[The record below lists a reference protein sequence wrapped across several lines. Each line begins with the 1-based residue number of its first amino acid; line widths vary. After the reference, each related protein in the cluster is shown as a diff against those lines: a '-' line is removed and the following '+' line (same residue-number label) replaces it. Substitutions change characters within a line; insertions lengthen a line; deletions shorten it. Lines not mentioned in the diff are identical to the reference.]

1 MEFAGD
7 ITLTSSINDS
17 LRRPSDVQ
25 LAQNIASWIEQLV
38 DAVSKLH
45 SKGILHCDLKPD
57 NIIIDG
63 RKLTLIDF
71 GEMKA
76 IDPSRG
82 DDEDATDTG
91 GYTPGWAAAERTG
104 DPRRVGKASDVY
116 SVGCII
122 YELLTGQRYQPGGL
136 FADLDNARCRELVA
150 HDPFLRYFAKALCCD
165 ECCVR
170 PQMEGQAFKKSHVKS
185 LQRRRR
191 GLGRR
196 SSTPKASTPR

>member
-1 MEFAGD
+1 MPYHSCIAEEFCIA
-7 ITLTSSINDS
+7 ISSRTISSSTVESSRSSTS
-17 LRRPSDVQ
+17 
-25 LAQNIASWIEQLV
+25 
-38 DAVSKLH
+38 
-45 SKGILHCDLKPD
+45 
-57 NIIIDG
+57 
-63 RKLTLIDF
+63 
-71 GEMKA
+71 EMKA
-76 IDPSRG
+76 IDPCRG

-122 YELLTGQRYQPGGL
+122 YLLLTGQRYQPGGL